1 MARLEAVIGRAL
13 RETETLWEP
22 IEVAYQWVHLAAH
35 ILANEAGQE
44 STQVRRCYQGLL
56 GAMRR
61 WQARAGNL
69 EPAIRHFLKV
79 TRSYWPGLFHCYDVS
94 ELPRTN
100 NDLEHFFGAH
110 RHHERRVTGRKAA
123 SPALVLRGPVRIVAA
138 VASRSRSFSSADL
151 AAVDPGAWRSL
162 RAKLEQRCQQRVQQR
177 YFRQDPDAYLANL
190 EARLVKLILPP

>member
-1 MARLEAVIGRAL
+1 M
-13 RETETLWEP
+13 WEP
-22 IEVAYQWVHLAAH
+22 IEVAYEWVHLAAH
-35 ILANEAGQE
+35 ILANEAEYDGIR
-44 STQVRRCYQGLL
+44 VRRCYQGLL

-61 WQARAGNL
+61 WQARAGYL
-69 EPAIRHFLKV
+69 EPAVQHFLKV
-79 TRSYWPGLFHCYDVS
+79 TRSYWPGLFHCYDVP

-138 VASRSRSFSSADL
+138 VATRSRSFSSADL
-151 AAVDPGAWRSL
+151 ASVDPDAWRSL
-162 RAKLEQRCQQRVQQR
+162 RAELEQRCQQRVQQR
-177 YFRQDPDAYLANL
+177 RFRQDPEAYLANL